1 MIFFVLLSLWIRGK
15 TKHML
20 KTFSFIKNYF
30 PRHFRYNILLSD
42 EDKTQAKRHLSQTWL
57 NLNAVRSGMQ
67 CPLSESWEEVADPV
81 LEPPDDIFEELLRER
96 DIARRTYAVRDA
108 NTLADIRNI
117 KLLLDSFTEND
128 RLNKNI
134 SILEYWEK
142 QNVLQPE
149 LHSLAVVTLALPV
162 NTS

>member
-1 MIFFVLLSLWIRGK
+1 
-15 TKHML
+15 
-20 KTFSFIKNYF
+20 
-30 PRHFRYNILLSD
+30 
-42 EDKTQAKRHLSQTWL
+42 
-57 NLNAVRSGMQ
+57 MQ

-149 LHSLAVVTLALPV
+149 LHLLAVVTLALPV
-162 NTS
+162 NKHKLASNNLFRVLHTFCLLYVPI